1 MKLQN
6 YPHAVSNPTHSHTN
20 ALEGKLVL
28 SSRNMM
34 WDPLSFHFLIGV
46 RYELPLEVICP
57 FRLNASRPRSVDDP
71 CVGASRVHE
80 HHASCVDTLHAQ
92 ETLPVALWL
101 CVSALLD
108 SLMLLRVQELL
119 VSTVSTLPVA
129 AVLTL
134 RASLLPVAADS
145 SYQLWGDTV
154 SG

>member
-1 MKLQN
+1 
-6 YPHAVSNPTHSHTN
+6 VGPTQFSFSHWCEIR
-20 ALEGKLVL
+20 AA
-28 SSRNMM
+28 SRGDM
-34 WDPLSFHFLIGV
+34 
-46 RYELPLEVICP
+46 P

-71 CVGASRVHE
+71 CVGASGVHE

-129 AVLTL
+129 AVLML
-134 RASLLPVAADS
+134 HASLLPADTGPHFERRS
-145 SYQLWGDTV
+145 SPYRCGLSLPTLGRHRIWLAWGPP
-154 SG
+154 SQHLLL